1 MSNVWKYIQ
10 KIKNNDNVVI
20 SLNCQLCE
28 AEYGV
33 ITSTATLRKHL
44 ITPINQPKQDSS
56 YTFAEQIH
64 ITIKL
69 AKWIAVNLQSFNIV
83 EQEEFKQFV
92 YTLDPCYV
100 IPCRQTIKQEITS
113 LFEQRK
119 ANIKLEINSL

>member
-1 MSNVWKYIQ
+1 MSDVWKYIQ

-33 ITSTATLRKHL
+33 TTSTATLHRHL
-44 ITPINQPKQDSS
+44 TRIHSSVYTPINQPKQNSS

-69 AKWIAVNLQSFNIV
+69 AEWIAVDLQSFNIV

-100 IPCRQTIKQEITS
+100 IPCK
-113 LFEQRK
+113 
-119 ANIKLEINSL
+119 

>member
-1 MSNVWKYIQ
+1 MSDVWKYIQ

-33 ITSTATLRKHL
+33 TTSTATLRRHL
-44 ITPINQPKQDSS
+44 TRIHSSVYTPINQPKQNSS
-56 YTFAEQIH
+56 YTFAKQIH

-69 AKWIAVNLQSFNIV
+69 AEWIAVDLQPFNIV

-92 YTLDPCYV
+92 YTLDPRYV
-100 IPCRQTIKQEITS
+100 IPCRQNY
-113 LFEQRK
+113 K
-119 ANIKLEINSL
+119 ARNNFII